1 MSEHQEPRR
10 GVEAIRVCE
19 IFADC
24 MIREMA
30 GAAEDALLNQPR
42 VRADFQHFQVV
53 IRFKHQAVGAAKMN
67 LDKFGHI
74 AEIGDDGQ
82 LCAVRTKR
90 KPNRIGGIVRNGES
104 VDVDI
109 ANGEML
115 ASANRLDTTKAFPKR
130 MRQNALHGVH
140 RWFGDVERR
149 FPETQHLGK
158 AVAVIRVF
166 VGDEDAV
173 DAVNGFLD
181 GGEPRQRFA
190 LAQAGVHEEAGA
202 LGFEQ
207 GDVARTAGR
216 QNGNP
221 QADRFPRKLPRRSP
235 TAHERIFKMMAE
247 RRARVNKEP
256 GGGPRDYNGDI
267 LPPHAMEKYDIIV
280 IGSGP
285 AGQRAAIQASK
296 FGKKAA
302 LIERLEVVGGTAI
315 NTGTIPSK
323 TIREAVLHLSGY
335 QYQSIYGVNYRVK
348 EQITMADLSFRAL
361 NVIKTEI
368 DVTRAQLSRNSIEVV
383 VGTAS
388 FLDPHRIQ
396 VTGSKGQ
403 SEFGADSVVIA
414 TGTKPAVSPLVP
426 FNGRT
431 IINSDQILSMPEIPK
446 TMIVVGGGV
455 IGVEYTCMFATLGVR
470 VTLIEKRP
478 RLLEFADQEM
488 VEALCYHLR
497 DRRVTLRLNEE
508 VDSVEE
514 TPEHL
519 VVANLKSKKKVS
531 GEALLYAVGRQ
542 GNVDELNLAA
552 AGIEADG
559 RGRIQVDDDYRTNQ
573 PHVFAVG
580 DVIGFP
586 SLGSVSMEQGRIAAA
601 RAFGVPMKSNRANY
615 PYGIYTIPEIS
626 FIGKTEEQLTDEGVP
641 YEVGMAYFRE
651 IARGQIRGDTTGR
664 LKLIFDPT
672 SKVLLGV
679 HIIGEGASELLHI
692 GQAVF
697 ALNGTVEYF
706 VETVFNYPTLAECYK
721 AAAFNGLN
729 RLSHA

>member
-1 MSEHQEPRR
+1 
-10 GVEAIRVCE
+10 
-19 IFADC
+19 
-24 MIREMA
+24 MA
-30 GAAEDALLNQPR
+30 
-42 VRADFQHFQVV
+42 
-53 IRFKHQAVGAAKMN
+53 
-67 LDKFGHI
+67 
-74 AEIGDDGQ
+74 
-82 LCAVRTKR
+82 
-90 KPNRIGGIVRNGES
+90 
-104 VDVDI
+104 
-109 ANGEML
+109 
-115 ASANRLDTTKAFPKR
+115 
-130 MRQNALHGVH
+130 
-140 RWFGDVERR
+140 
-149 FPETQHLGK
+149 
-158 AVAVIRVF
+158 
-166 VGDEDAV
+166 
-173 DAVNGFLD
+173 
-181 GGEPRQRFA
+181 
-190 LAQAGVHEEAGA
+190 
-202 LGFEQ
+202 
-207 GDVARTAGR
+207 
-216 QNGNP
+216 
-221 QADRFPRKLPRRSP
+221 
-235 TAHERIFKMMAE
+235 
-247 RRARVNKEP
+247 
-256 GGGPRDYNGDI
+256 
-267 LPPHAMEKYDIIV
+267 KYDLIV

-285 AGQRAAIQASK
+285 AGQRAAIQAAK

-302 LIERLEVVGGTAI
+302 LIERFEVVGGTAI

-348 EQITMADLSFRAL
+348 EQITMADLSFRAM

-368 DVTRAQLSRNSIEVV
+368 DVIRAQLSRNGIEVV
-383 VGTAS
+383 TGTAS
-388 FLDPHRIQ
+388 FTDPHHIH
-396 VTGSKGQ
+396 VTSSKGQ
-403 SEFGADSVVIA
+403 SDFEGDYVVIG

-519 VVANLKSKKKVS
+519 VVANLKSKKKIS

-542 GNVDELNLAA
+542 GNVDELNLSA
-552 AGIEADG
+552 AGIDADA
-559 RGRIQVDDDYRTNQ
+559 RGRIHVDEDYRTKQ
-573 PHVFAVG
+573 PHIFAVG

-586 SLGSVSMEQGRIAAA
+586 SLGSGSLGQGRIDAA
-601 RAFGVPMKSNRANY
+601 RAFGVPVKSNRDIY
-615 PYGIYTIPEIS
+615 PYGNYTIPEIS
-626 FIGKTEEQLTDEGVP
+626 FIGKTEEQLTEEGVP

-664 LKLIFDPT
+664 LKLIFDPA
-672 SKVLLGV
+672 SKALLGV

-697 ALNGTVEYF
+697 ALNGTIEYF

-729 RLSHA
+729 KLSHS